1 MNQLNAF
8 STKTRKLKN
17 IKQNILSDEV
27 LIKHCISDNRKYQEI
42 LYRKYADK
50 MFNICLIYENDE
62 DAAADIL
69 QEGFIKIFRN
79 LKEFNY
85 KGSFEGWLRK
95 IIVNTALEHY
105 RKKTKEKEKQQLIG
119 VYIER
124 EINDVLSAL
133 QAKDIIKMVNALPKK
148 ASIVLKLFAIEG
160 YSHEEIAETLKIAVG
175 TSKSQLNRARFLLK
189 QSIS

>member
-27 LIKHCISDNRKYQEI
+27 LIKHCISDNRKYQEM

>member
-27 LIKHCISDNRKYQEI
+27 LIKHCISDNRKYQEM

-124 EINDVLSAL
+124 EIDDVLSAL

>member
-27 LIKHCISDNRKYQEI
+27 LIKHCISDNRKYQEM

-124 EINDVLSAL
+124 GIDDVLSAL